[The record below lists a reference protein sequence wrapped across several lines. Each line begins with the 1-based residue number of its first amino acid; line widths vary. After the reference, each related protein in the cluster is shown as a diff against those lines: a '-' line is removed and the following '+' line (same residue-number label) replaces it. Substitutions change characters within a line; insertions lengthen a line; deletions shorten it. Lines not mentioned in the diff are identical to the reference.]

1 VRVSTEFFFCGGSF
15 VPTSQNMASR
25 LCEIMWSDDID
36 VGVLHV
42 NDKDVRSTTDAI

>member
-1 VRVSTEFFFCGGSF
+1 
-15 VPTSQNMASR
+15 MASP

-42 NDKDVRSTTDAI
+42 NDKDVRSTTDAIGRGAVGADDR